1 MKEKKQIKPTKKTE
15 GDNTQK
21 TLIII
26 IIIDIPTYNPK
37 TRPTILAVKETPY

>member
-15 GDNTQK
+15 GDNAQK

-26 IIIDIPTYNPK
+26 IIIDIPTSNPK
-37 TRPTILAVKETPY
+37 TRPTILAVKKTPY